1 VGSAEQRRRW
11 QRLLLAAASLA
22 LSVIAAEL
30 LLRAIA
36 PAPPGFRVWP
46 PHLDWTF
53 HPAPDVMPGVSGASR
68 FSTNG
73 LGLRGDEWS
82 SGDSYRI
89 LAIGGSTTESLYLD
103 DREAW
108 PRLLQDRL
116 NAARGGSEVWVGNA
130 GKSGLSSR
138 HHVIQVM
145 RLLEQHP
152 VDAVIVMVGVNDLH
166 NRLSRDAAFLPI
178 DQEPKSEF
186 RRLYLSAFSLW
197 PARPA
202 PIWEPVALQRRWA
215 RAHQRLERPEHVTQ
229 DDAGRNYVRW
239 RQHRQQA
246 SALRSELPDLEPA
259 LLEYARNLHTIVDL
273 ARRHSVRLVLATQ
286 PVMWHA
292 GLSAGDRALLWLGGV
307 GAFQSEP
314 GHEYYTVEALA
325 DGMARY
331 NSVLL
336 EVCAARGIGCA
347 DLAAALPRDPS
358 VFYDDCHL
366 NEGGAR
372 QVAGLLA
379 EHFRQS
385 GLLLTSATAAR
396 GG

>member
-1 VGSAEQRRRW
+1 
-11 QRLLLAAASLA
+11 
-22 LSVIAAEL
+22 
-30 LLRAIA
+30 
-36 PAPPGFRVWP
+36 
-46 PHLDWTF
+46 
-53 HPAPDVMPGVSGASR
+53 MPGVSGASR
-68 FSTNG
+68 FTTNA
-73 LGLRGDEWS
+73 LGLRGEEWS
-82 SGDSYRI
+82 PDDSYRI
-89 LAIGGSTTESLYLD
+89 LTIGGSTTESLYLD

-116 NAARGGSEVWVGNA
+116 NAGRAGSGVWVGNA

-138 HHVIQVM
+138 HHVVQVM

-152 VDAVIVMVGVNDLH
+152 VDALVVLVGVNDLH
-166 NRLSRDAAFLPI
+166 YRLSRDTAFQPI

-186 RRLYLSAFSLW
+186 RRIYLTAYSIW

-202 PIWEPVALQRRWA
+202 RFWEPVAVQRRWA

-239 RQHRQQA
+239 RRHRRAA
-246 SALRSELPDLEPA
+246 SALRGELPDLGPA

-273 ARRHSVRLVLATQ
+273 AERHAARVVLATQ

-292 GLSAGDRALLWLGGV
+292 ELGPEERALLWLGGV
-307 GAFQSEP
+307 GPFQSEP

-331 NSVLL
+331 NAVLL
-336 EVCAARGIGCA
+336 EVCAARGLDCA

-385 GLLLTSATAAR
+385 GLLLISATGAR